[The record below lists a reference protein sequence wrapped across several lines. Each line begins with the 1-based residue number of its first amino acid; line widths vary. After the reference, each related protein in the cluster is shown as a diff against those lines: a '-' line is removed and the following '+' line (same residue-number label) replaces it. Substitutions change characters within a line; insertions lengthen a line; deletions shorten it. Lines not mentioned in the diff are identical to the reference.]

1 MNPFRNQYIPGVRQW
16 FQDASLFKF
25 TKLTE
30 RVTLRIDIDFY
41 NVFNNP
47 NNPNLPPSP
56 TPCFRRAIRTA
67 GRASPSWAR
76 G

>member
-1 MNPFRNQYIPGVRQW
+1 MPGVRQW

-30 RVTLRIDIDFY
+30 AVTLRFNVDFF

-47 NNPNLPPSP
+47 NNPNRHRAATASFPLV
-56 TPCFRRAIRTA
+56 TPAAAPVSRNWVY
-67 GRASPSWAR
+67 G
-76 G
+76 